1 MKKYKNIEDAID
13 SGFKFRFVTM
23 ETSYGD
29 RFTIVNGF
37 KNPQGEIFEAW
48 ETAKGRLDFPSPEEL
63 VTKGRPFGD
72 KILTGYKIVSESV
85 IDLSMIDVIYSRL
98 QSFRLSGRS
107 SKKKAISSALN
118 GAKGGRPRKIK

>member
-1 MKKYKNIEDAID
+1 MKKYKNIEDAIN
-13 SGFKFRFVTM
+13 SGFKFRFVTL
-23 ETSYGD
+23 ETVYGD

-48 ETAKGRLDFPSPEEL
+48 ETVKGRYDIPSPEEL
-63 VTKGRPFGD
+63 VSKGRPCGD

-85 IDLSMIDVIYSRL
+85 IDLSMIDDVYRKL
-98 QSFRLSGRS
+98 QSLHLSGRS
-107 SKKKAISSALN
+107 SAKKAKSSALN